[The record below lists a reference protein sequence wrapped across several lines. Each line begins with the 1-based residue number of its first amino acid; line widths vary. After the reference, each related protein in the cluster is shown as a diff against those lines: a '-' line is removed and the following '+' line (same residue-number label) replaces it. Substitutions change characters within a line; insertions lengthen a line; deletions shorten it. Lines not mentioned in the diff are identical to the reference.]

1 MSHLDISRLV
11 QQEEPGE
18 IPAGLT
24 VTAQR
29 SDQDC
34 GRVSISWG
42 IAPGWFGDCL
52 IAATSAG
59 ICWLDLAPSGATL
72 AQIEQ
77 AWLPLDLY
85 RDDELAAQHAA
96 LVFAGK
102 HQKIGLH
109 LSGTDFQLKVWQALL
124 GIAPGNY
131 MTYGQIANQLGV
143 PSGARAVGGAIG
155 ANNLAVLVPC
165 HRVLPVSGGPG
176 AYRWGADLKVALLQ
190 RELVTVAA

>member
-1 MSHLDISRLV
+1 MPHADISRLL
-11 QQEEPGE
+11 QQQEPGE

-24 VTAQR
+24 VAAQR
-29 SDQDC
+29 GDQDSSP
-34 GRVSISWG
+34 VSISWG

-52 IAATSAG
+52 IAVTSVG

-77 AWLPLDLY
+77 AWMPVDLY
-85 RDDELAAQHAA
+85 RDDELATQHAA
-96 LVFAGK
+96 LVFAGE

-109 LSGTDFQLKVWQALL
+109 LIGTEFQLKVWQALL

-131 MTYGQIANQLGV
+131 MTYGQIAHQLGV
-143 PSGARAVGGAIG
+143 PSGARAVGGAVG
-155 ANNLAVLVPC
+155 ANNVGLLVPC
-165 HRVLPVSGGPG
+165 HRVLPESGGPG

-190 RELVTVAA
+190 RELASIAA

>member
-1 MSHLDISRLV
+1 MPHSDISRLV

-24 VTAQR
+24 VTAQP

-34 GRVSISWG
+34 SPVSISWG
-42 IAPGWFGDCL
+42 VTPGWFGDCL

-77 AWLPLDLY
+77 AWLPVDLY
-85 RDDELAAQHAA
+85 RDDELAVQHAA
-96 LVFAGK
+96 SVFSPQ
-102 HQKIGLH
+102 HHKIGLH
-109 LSGTDFQLKVWQALL
+109 LTGTEFQLKVWQALL
-124 GIAPGNY
+124 GIAPGSY
-131 MTYGQIANQLGV
+131 MTYGQIARQLGV
-143 PSGARAVGGAIG
+143 PSGARAVGGAVG
-155 ANNLAVLVPC
+155 ANNLALLIPC
-165 HRVLPVSGGPG
+165 HRVLPESGGPG

-190 RELVTVAA
+190 RELRSVAA